1 MMMAR
6 SCGNGVGEK
15 KTESRY
21 VRKVK
26 KRREKKGMERRR
38 EEEKGNGKKQSTGD
52 KENLWRWLVY
62 CV

>member
-26 KRREKKGMERRR
+26 KRKEQKG
-38 EEEKGNGKKQSTGD
+38 EEKRKEKERKKTQETKQICGD
-52 KENLWRWLVY
+52 SWYVVFSL
-62 CV
+62 